1 MSTTVPSA
9 ALLGCQGLTLSP
21 QESAFFAQTNPLG
34 FILFAR
40 NIDTPDQVRALV
52 QELRASVGRDDAPIL
67 IDQEGG
73 RVQRLKPPHW
83 RHAPTARQLGDL
95 YDRDI
100 TDGLRA
106 IWLNY
111 RLIAQDLA
119 DLGIDV
125 DCVPCLDVPIPGS
138 HDVIGDRAF
147 STDPALVAACGRI
160 AVKGLLAG
168 GVLPVSKH
176 LPGHG
181 RAMADSH
188 HDLPRVDAPLE
199 VLKNTDFMPFMKL
212 PEIPLGM
219 TAHIVFDALDPDRP
233 VTQSKIGIAFI
244 REALQ
249 FDGLLMTDDL
259 SMKALGGSFEDRART
274 SLEAGC
280 DLVLHCNG
288 DPQEMQAVM
297 AATGPMSPEAQR
309 RWARAASLRQVE
321 PDFDTNAALAELKAL
336 LI

>member
-1 MSTTVPSA
+1 MSSVVPSA
-9 ALLGCQGLTLSP
+9 ALLGCQGLTLSAA
-21 QESAFFAQTNPLG
+21 ETAFFSETNPLG

-40 NIDTPDQVRALV
+40 NIDNPDQVRALV
-52 QELRASVGRDDAPIL
+52 RDLRTAVGRADTPIL

-83 RHAPTARQLGDL
+83 RQAPTARLLGDL

-111 RLIAQDLA
+111 RLIAQELA

-125 DCVPCLDVPIPGS
+125 DCVPCLDVPVPGA

-160 AVKGLLAG
+160 AVQGLLAG

-181 RAMADSH
+181 RATADSH
-188 HDLPRVDAPLE
+188 HDLPRVDVSLE
-199 VLKNTDFMPFMKL
+199 VLKTSDFVPFKAL
-212 PEIPLGM
+212 PDIPLGM

-244 REALQ
+244 REALH

-259 SMKALGGSFEDRART
+259 SMKALGGSFEERAQT

-288 DPQEMQAVM
+288 DPAEMQAVM
-297 AATGPMSPEAQR
+297 SATGPLSADAQR
-309 RWARAASLRQVE
+309 RWARAATLREAQAG
-321 PDFDTNAALAELKAL
+321 FDPQAALEELKAL
-336 LI
+336 LV

>member
-1 MSTTVPSA
+1 MSPSVPSA
-9 ALLGCQGLTLSP
+9 ALLGCHGQTLSS
-21 QESAFFAQTNPLG
+21 QERAFFAEANPLG

-40 NIDTPDQVRALV
+40 NIDTPDQVRTLV
-52 QELRASVGRDDAPIL
+52 QDLRKAVGRPDAPIL

-83 RHAPTARQLGDL
+83 RQAPTARSLGDL
-95 YDRDI
+95 YARDAP
-100 TDGLRA
+100 DGLRA

-111 RLIAQDLA
+111 RLIAQELA

-125 DCVPCLDVPIPGS
+125 DCVPCLDVPVPGA

-147 STDPALVAACGRI
+147 SDDPAMVAACGRI
-160 AVKGLLAG
+160 AVQGLMAG

-181 RAMADSH
+181 RATADSH
-188 HDLPRVDAPLE
+188 HDLPRVSASLND
-199 VLKNTDFMPFMKL
+199 LKNSDFVPFKAL
-212 PEIPLGM
+212 PDIPMGM

-233 VTQSKIGIAFI
+233 VTQSKIGITFI
-244 REALQ
+244 REALN

-259 SMKALGGSFEDRART
+259 SMKALGGSFEERAQ
-274 SLEAGC
+274 SSIAAGC

-297 AATGPMSPEAQR
+297 AAIGPMSKDAQR
-309 RWARAASLRQVE
+309 RWA
-321 PDFDTNAALAELKAL
+321 NAAAKREVQPGFDASAALEELSAL